1 MGIGV
6 RAVIKKFEK
15 YVGYIDT
22 ARISE
27 TKANTRNY
35 KWYYKMKPANNWKET
50 GGHVQPDVRVKN
62 DTKLYFIGA
71 AFEGLDTNNTL
82 NGTW

>member
-1 MGIGV
+1 MTTFLIATREHHQHRKSGMLHLHSWNKSMGIGV

-35 KWYYKMKPANNWKET
+35 KWYYKMKPANN
-50 GGHVQPDVRVKN
+50 
-62 DTKLYFIGA
+62 
-71 AFEGLDTNNTL
+71 
-82 NGTW
+82 